1 MDELEITL
9 IRVDLQQQGYLG
21 LNEELRCLGFF
32 PKIELDGSIN
42 VIHYYYAVCVQG
54 LDTTDSLGNVVKGE
68 LIQTRT
74 IVKDYT
80 DANLRPDLDENNDPI
95 FDTQEVDDVDENG
108 NVIGVKTIQVM
119 RMIGA
124 VSFWMKKLGNQYII
138 PDLQFTLEQIAPT
151 HKQI

>member
-1 MDELEITL
+1 MDELEITP

-32 PKIELDGSIN
+32 PVIELDGSIKT
-42 VIHYYYAVCVQG
+42 IKYHYAVCVQG

-95 FDTQEVDDVDENG
+95 FEDKIIDDTDEEG
-108 NVIGVKTIQVM
+108 NVIGTKTVKVM
-119 RMIGA
+119 KMIGA
-124 VSFWMKKLGNQYII
+124 IAFWMKKLGNQYII